1 MTVSNAAR
9 GVGTNW
15 AGTYTF
21 TAKRLH
27 YPRTLDEVREIVSR
41 SPRVRALGTR
51 HSFNDGADNDGD
63 LVSLADLELDPVIDP
78 AASTVTVA
86 AGIRYGVLASYLQQN
101 GYALH
106 NMGSLPHISVAGAVS
121 TGTHGSGDTSGN
133 LSTAVSGLEIVS
145 GRGAVISVTRDDR
158 DFEGMVVGLGALGIV
173 TRVTLDLQPSFD
185 MRQDLYDDLPWDT
198 LLGDVAAVTSSAYSV
213 SLFTN
218 WLGESLERVWMK
230 TKLERGEPST
240 MPEVLFGAHRSS
252 IEREADYDNITVR
265 GGVPGPWSERLP
277 HFRLDA
283 TPSHGDEIQTEYFID
298 RSNAVDALGA
308 LRAMGEQI
316 APHLRVAEL
325 RTVASDSLWMS
336 PAYGRDTLGIAF
348 TWKNEPDAVARLATL
363 IEAALAAYDP
373 RPHWGKLFAM
383 DAAAVAPKYERLAD
397 FGALADR
404 LDPDRQ
410 FRNEYLERVLGI

>member
-1 MTVSNAAR
+1 VSVSETAS
-9 GVGTNW
+9 GIGTNW

-21 TAKRLH
+21 GAKRLH
-27 YPRTLDEVREIVSR
+27 YPRTLDDVREIVSR

-51 HSFNDGADNDGD
+51 HTFNDIADNSGD
-63 LVSLADLELDPVIDP
+63 LVSLADLEFLPVIDP
-78 AASTVTVA
+78 AALTVTVA
-86 AGIRYGVLASYLQQN
+86 AGTRYGVLASHLQQN

-121 TGTHGSGDTSGN
+121 TGTHGSGDANGS
-133 LSTAVSGLEIVS
+133 LSTAVTALEIVS
-145 GRGAVISVTRDDR
+145 GRGSVLTVTREHP

-173 TRVTLDLQPSFD
+173 TRVTLELQPTFD
-185 MRQDLYDDLPWDT
+185 MRQDLYDDLPWDA
-198 LLGDVAAVTSSAYSV
+198 LLGDVDAVTSGAYSV

-218 WLGESLERVWMK
+218 WLGESLEHVWLK
-230 TKLERGEPST
+230 TRLEHGEPSM
-240 MPEVLFGAHRSS
+240 MPDTVFGARRSP

-283 TPSHGDEIQTEYFID
+283 TPSHGDEIQSEYFID
-298 RSNAVDALGA
+298 RSNAVEALSG

-316 APHLRVAEL
+316 APHLRVTEL
-325 RTVASDSLWMS
+325 RTVAADSLWMS
-336 PAYGRDTLGIAF
+336 PAYRRETLAIAF
-348 TWKNEPDAVARLATL
+348 TWKNEPAAVTRLAPL
-363 IEAALAAYDP
+363 IEAVLAPYDP

-383 DAAAVAPKYERLAD
+383 DATVLAPKFERLAA
-397 FGALADR
+397 FRGLVDR

-410 FRNEYLERVLGI
+410 FRNPYLERVLGI